1 MAEYE
6 PVTDNDPRNRTSV
19 RSSSGTI
26 TVLLAA
32 VTLPN
37 EPLLSQSMD
46 ALCLGSN
53 ASDRRD
59 VDEERISRSRHV

>member
-1 MAEYE
+1 M
-6 PVTDNDPRNRTSV
+6 TDIDPRNRTSV

-26 TVLLAA
+26 AVLLAV

-59 VDEERISRSRHV
+59 VDEERISRSWHV